1 MKSTQRGWIAKRSI
15 TVGDAVKSLISDG
28 GGADGIQHATSG
40 TAYNLPR
47 TTSGVQPMDSGSDS
61 SALGWRGSGLTS
73 RTTRP
78 DQGKWEWAR
87 R

>member
-15 TVGDAVKSLISDG
+15 TVGDAVNSRISDG

-47 TTSGVQPMDSGSDS
+47 TTSGVQRLAYNQWTVGLIPPRSD
-61 SALGWRGSGLTS
+61 GV
-73 RTTRP
+73 
-78 DQGKWEWAR
+78 AR
-87 R
+87 A